1 MLKIEKVSKL
11 EEYIFVEDVQN
22 ENLNNL
28 IANQSAGILKE
39 TRAKEI
45 KESYDQNRSKKLYV
59 VYNDE
64 EMIGFLSWEKD
75 YKFLKSNKKDT
86 AFIFVGFKEKYLK
99 TAILETTFKMFENLL
114 NEISFKYIEAGIF
127 DFDKKGERCYNK
139 MGFEKVARVDKSTY
153 YDGKWHNEYRY
164 LKALVKER
172 L

>member
-114 NEISFKYIEAGIF
+114 KEICFKYIEARLF
-127 DFDKKGERCYNK
+127 DFHKKAPKIYNK
-139 MGFEKVARVDKSTY
+139 MGCEKFERVNKCAY
-153 YDGKWHNEYRY
+153 
-164 LKALVKER
+164 
-172 L
+172 

>member
-64 EMIGFLSWEKD
+64 EMIGFLSREKD
-75 YKFLKSNKKDT
+75 YNSLKSKTKDT
-86 AFIFVGFKEKYLK
+86 KFILFK
-99 TAILETTFKMFENLL
+99 
-114 NEISFKYIEAGIF
+114 
-127 DFDKKGERCYNK
+127 
-139 MGFEKVARVDKSTY
+139 
-153 YDGKWHNEYRY
+153 
-164 LKALVKER
+164 
-172 L
+172 

>member
-75 YKFLKSNKKDT
+75 YKFLKSNK
-86 AFIFVGFKEKYLK
+86 I
-99 TAILETTFKMFENLL
+99 
-114 NEISFKYIEAGIF
+114 
-127 DFDKKGERCYNK
+127 R
-139 MGFEKVARVDKSTY
+139 
-153 YDGKWHNEYRY
+153 
-164 LKALVKER
+164 
-172 L
+172 